1 MLIPLATFLY
11 ALITTLVAYTLA
23 RLAYKALVPKGRLP
37 PGPRGLPFIGNVF
50 DMPAD
55 KPWLTFER
63 WGETYGDVC
72 SVTVFGKTFIILNS
86 FETAVDLLD
95 KRGSVNSGR
104 PHLTMG
110 GDMVGWKSTLGL
122 LPNGGTLRKQ
132 RKLMHSIFGAHV
144 VGKLYKAQETAAL
157 QLVRDLIDTPDKFDH
172 HISRR
177 IVSFI
182 LSITYGYDVEEDGD
196 TLVELVDRAMA
207 EFSEL
212 TVPGAFLV
220 DQMPFLRFL
229 PEWIPG
235 MAFKSKARQWA
246 KDLDDMVNIPYKFT
260 ERQMATGVEKTS
272 FVSALLQD
280 KSVTE
285 HDLKWTASAI
295 YGAAGETTTST
306 IRVFL
311 LAMMLFPDAQKE
323 AHAELNSVLQGRR
336 LPTHQD
342 RDKLPYVDALCKE
355 VMRFHPA
362 VPLSVPH
369 GTAQDDVYN
378 EYFIPKDS
386 MILANL
392 RKMTRDPSVYEDPEV
407 FNPSRFL
414 PGLGRVPERDPRS
427 IIFGFGRRKCPGQ
440 YLADEMIFI
449 ICATVLSVFDI
460 SKADG
465 FSPEPVL
472 DPLNGTISH
481 PAPFK
486 CSITPRSSGAVDLIG
501 AL

>member
-1 MLIPLATFLY
+1 MLISLPAFLY
-11 ALITTLVAYTLA
+11 ALITTLVAYILA
-23 RLAYKALVPKGRLP
+23 RFAYRALVVKGRLP

-50 DMPAD
+50 DMPTD
-55 KPWLTFER
+55 KPWQTFGH

-72 SVTVFGKTFIILNS
+72 SATVFGQTFVILNY

-95 KRGSVNSGR
+95 KRGSVNSER

-110 GDMVGWKSTLGL
+110 GDMVGWKSAIGL
-122 LPNGGTLRKQ
+122 LPNGSVLRKQ

-144 VGKLYKAQETAAL
+144 VGKLHKVQETTAL

-172 HISRR
+172 HISHR

-182 LSITYGYDVEEDGD
+182 LSITYGYEVEEDGD
-196 TLVELVDRAMA
+196 ALVELVDRAMA
-207 EFSEL
+207 SFSEV

-246 KDLDDMVNIPYKFT
+246 KDLDDMVNVPYKFT
-260 ERQMATGVEKTS
+260 ERQMATGVENTS
-272 FVSALLQD
+272 FVSALLRD

-285 HDLKWTASAI
+285 HDLKWTAATI
-295 YGAAGETTTST
+295 YGAAGETTTAT
-306 IRVFL
+306 IKVFL
-311 LAMMLFPDAQKE
+311 LTMMLFPGAQKE
-323 AHAELNSVLQGRR
+323 AHAELNDVLQGRR

-342 RDKLPYVDALCKE
+342 RDKLPYVNALCKE
-355 VMRFHPA
+355 VLRFHPA

-378 EYFIPKDS
+378 DYLIPKDS

-392 RKMTRDPSVYEDPEV
+392 RKMTHDPAVYEDPEV

-449 ICATVLSVFDI
+449 VCATVLSVFDI
-460 SKADG
+460 SKVDG
-465 FSPEPVL
+465 FSQEPVL
-472 DPLNGTISH
+472 EPLNGTVSH

-501 AL
+501 AM

>member
-1 MLIPLATFLY
+1 MLISLPAFLY
-11 ALITTLVAYTLA
+11 ALVTTLVAYILA
-23 RLAYKALVPKGRLP
+23 RLAYRALVVKGRLP
-37 PGPRGLPFIGNVF
+37 PGPRGLPFIGNAL
-50 DMPAD
+50 DMPTD
-55 KPWLTFER
+55 KPWLTFGH

-72 SVTVFGKTFIILNS
+72 SATVFGQTFVILNS

-95 KRGSVNSGR
+95 KRGSVYSER
-104 PHLTMG
+104 PHMTMG
-110 GDMVGWKSTLGL
+110 GDMVGWKSALGL
-122 LPNGGTLRKQ
+122 LPNGSALRKQ

-157 QLVRDLIDTPDKFDH
+157 QLVRDFIDTPDKFDH

-182 LSITYGYDVEEDGD
+182 LSTTYGYEVEEDGD
-196 TLVELVDRAMA
+196 ALVQLVDRAMA
-207 EFSEL
+207 EFSEV

-246 KDLDDMVNIPYKFT
+246 KDLDDMVNVPYKFT
-260 ERQMATGVEKTS
+260 ERQMAMGGENTS
-272 FVSALLQD
+272 FVSALLRN

-285 HDLKWTASAI
+285 HDLKWTAASI
-295 YGAAGETTTST
+295 YGAAGETTTAT

-311 LAMMLFPDAQKE
+311 LTMMLFPGAQKK
-323 AHAELNSVLQGRR
+323 AHAELNDVLQGRR

-342 RDKLPYVDALCKE
+342 RDKLPYVNALCKE
-355 VMRFHPA
+355 VLRFHPA
-362 VPLSVPH
+362 VPLSLSHV
-369 GTAQDDVYN
+369 TSQDDVYN
-378 EYFIPKDS
+378 DYLIPKDS

-392 RKMTRDPSVYEDPEV
+392 RKMTHDPAVYEDPEV

-427 IIFGFGRRKCPGQ
+427 IIYGFGRRKCPGQ

-449 ICATVLSVFDI
+449 VCATVLSVFDI
-460 SKADG
+460 SKVDG
-465 FSPEPVL
+465 FPPEPVL
-472 DPLNGTISH
+472 EPLNGTISH

-486 CSITPRSSGAVDLIG
+486 CSITPRSSGAADLIG
-501 AL
+501 AM

>member
-1 MLIPLATFLY
+1 MLISLAAFTY
-11 ALITTLVAYTLA
+11 ALVTTLVAYTLA
-23 RLAYKALVPKGRLP
+23 QLAYKTLVPKRRRP
-37 PGPRGLPFIGNVF
+37 PGPRGLPFIGNAF
-50 DMPAD
+50 DMPTD
-55 KPWLTFER
+55 KPWLILGR

-72 SVTVFGKTFIILNS
+72 SATVFGQTFVILNS

-95 KRGSVNSGR
+95 KRGSAYSER
-104 PHLTMG
+104 PHFTMG

-122 LPNGGTLRKQ
+122 LPNGSVLRKQ
-132 RKLMHSIFGAHV
+132 RKLMHSIFGAHI
-144 VGKLYKAQETAAL
+144 VGKLHKVQEATAL
-157 QLVRDLIDTPDKFDH
+157 QLVRNLMDTPDKFDH

-182 LSITYGYDVEEDGD
+182 LSITYGYEVEEDGD
-196 TLVELVDRAMA
+196 ALVAVVDRAMA
-207 EFSEL
+207 EFSEV

-229 PEWIPG
+229 PGWIPG

-246 KDLDDMVNIPYKFT
+246 KDLDDMVNLPYEFT
-260 ERQMATGVEKTS
+260 ERQKATGVEKTS

-295 YGAAGETTTST
+295 YGAAGETTTAT
-306 IRVFL
+306 IRAFL
-311 LAMMLFPDAQKE
+311 LTMVLFPGAQEK
-323 AHAELNSVLQGRR
+323 AHAELNDVLQGRR

-342 RDKLPYVDALCKE
+342 RDKLPYVNALCKE
-355 VMRFHPA
+355 VMRFHPS

-369 GTAQDDVYN
+369 RTAQDDVYN
-378 EYFIPKDS
+378 DYLIPKDS
-386 MILANL
+386 IILPNI
-392 RKMTRDPSVYEDPEV
+392 RKMTRDPAVYEDPEV

-414 PGLGRVPERDPRS
+414 PGLGRIPERDPRS

-440 YLADEMIFI
+440 YLADEIIFI

-460 SKADG
+460 SKMDG
-465 FSPEPVL
+465 SAPEPVL
-472 DPLNGTISH
+472 EPLNGTISH

-501 AL
+501 AM